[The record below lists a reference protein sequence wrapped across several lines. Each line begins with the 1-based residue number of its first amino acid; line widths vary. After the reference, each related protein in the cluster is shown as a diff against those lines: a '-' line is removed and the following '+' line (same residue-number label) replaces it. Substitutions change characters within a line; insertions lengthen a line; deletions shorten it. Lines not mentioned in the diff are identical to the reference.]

1 MTTHMYFEDYQV
13 GERFVTP
20 ARTIG
25 ETEVSMFAML
35 TGDFNRLHTDAEY
48 MKDSVFGERI
58 AHGLLGMAIVNGLKY
73 RTAINPDGIV
83 AFLGVN
89 WTFVAPILFFDTIHA
104 VMHVESKRNTRHANR
119 GIVVFAI
126 EVLNQRAEV
135 VQRGTMTMMIKRQ
148 PVAN

>member
-1 MTTHMYFEDYQV
+1 MTNHMYFEDYQV

-20 ARTIG
+20 A
-25 ETEVSMFAML
+25 
-35 TGDFNRLHTDAEY
+35 
-48 MKDSVFGERI
+48 
-58 AHGLLGMAIVNGLKY
+58 LLGMAIVNGLKY

-89 WTFVAPILFFDTIHA
+89 WTFVAPILFNDTIHA
-104 VMHVESKRNTRHANR
+104 VMQVESKRETRHADR

>member
-1 MTTHMYFEDYQV
+1 MNAYNYYEDYHV
-13 GERFVTP
+13 GAQFVTP

-48 MKDSVFGERI
+48 MKDSIFGERI
-58 AHGLLGMAIVNGLKY
+58 AHGLLGLAVVNGLKY
-73 RTAINPDGIV
+73 RTALNPDSIV

-89 WTFVAPILFFDTIHA
+89 WSFVAPILFNDTIHA
-104 VMHVESKRNTRHANR
+104 VLQVESMRETRHADR

-126 EVLNQRAEV
+126 EVRNQRAEV
-135 VQRGTMTMMIKRQ
+135 VQKGTMTMMMKRSSGL
-148 PVAN
+148 